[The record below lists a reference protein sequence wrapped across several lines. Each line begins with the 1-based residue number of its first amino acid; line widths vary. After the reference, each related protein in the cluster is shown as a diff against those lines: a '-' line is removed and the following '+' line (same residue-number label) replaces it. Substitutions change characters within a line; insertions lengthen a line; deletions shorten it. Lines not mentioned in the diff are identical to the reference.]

1 MKNSGL
7 QSRCFIWRVWIQ
19 GVGPKRHLGYLWIH
33 WVWWKRTSA
42 LRHPCLWTVWHI
54 SIYISTLLSWFSW
67 QPNTLTATF
76 ILWSFTIQKNY
87 SQFQYKKEPPT
98 NTTNRRRW
106 NLVLCSSGVRDN
118 LGWTGDSRTIMAK
131 SSYLV
136 IEVTHGQ
143 ILLLTG
149 AGPAD
154 VLQPVPSCTRASIN
168 TELLIAQV
176 IGNLQRNRR
185 RNTWDIWQQVTATDR
200 GMKGELFAG

>member
-1 MKNSGL
+1 
-7 QSRCFIWRVWIQ
+7 
-19 GVGPKRHLGYLWIH
+19 
-33 WVWWKRTSA
+33 
-42 LRHPCLWTVWHI
+42 
-54 SIYISTLLSWFSW
+54 
-67 QPNTLTATF
+67 
-76 ILWSFTIQKNY
+76 
-87 SQFQYKKEPPT
+87 
-98 NTTNRRRW
+98 
-106 NLVLCSSGVRDN
+106 
-118 LGWTGDSRTIMAK
+118 MAK

-185 RNTWDIWQQVTATDR
+185 RNTWDI
-200 GMKGELFAG
+200 